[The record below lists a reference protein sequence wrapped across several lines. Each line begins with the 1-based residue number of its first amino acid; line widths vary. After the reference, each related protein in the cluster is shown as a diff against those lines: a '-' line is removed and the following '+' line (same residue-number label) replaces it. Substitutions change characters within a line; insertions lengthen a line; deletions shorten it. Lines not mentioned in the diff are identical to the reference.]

1 MREEKKTNKRSQSWR
16 FTHRNGIAF
25 NAQTCTRSV
34 AHEKEFVSRFSNS
47 RRTHWRQTVNRTDK
61 TVVCWVNSRF
71 HNQADSPVS
80 KSARYSCSCLCEHIH
95 RLHTRHTTISIMPLW
110 YMHKLE
116 MVTMCCDRN
125 ICFEHTLW
133 MKIPF
138 SIWKRQWRPRHMHIH
153 TVSITI
159 VKHAIDTYFELVP
172 FHCVYPMFFH
182 ARRLYLCVCSIVLM
196 CSFMNIR
203 FPFSPFIIA
212 LALSVRVYMCMCTR
226 NEWWIFLPL
235 CDFCAC
241 IAPYM
246 YVCVRFVL
254 REPTVS
260 YYIFMKI
267 SGSSSVSQ
275 TNLGM
280 KHTNSETFVCMFS
293 NLSEETINNTSRRTH
308 DSWSSYIARTTSNS
322 SLVSSVFHLK
332 RLVFNRL
339 FLLLLC
345 ASSHGRCFHFSC

>member
-1 MREEKKTNKRSQSWR
+1 MQSTHISNWFRFIVFTPCFSMRGACICASLVSFWCVVLWTFGFLSLLLSL
-16 FTHRNGIAF
+16 AF
-25 NAQTCTRSV
+25 SV
-34 AHEKEFVSRFSNS
+34 HV
-47 RRTHWRQTVNRTDK
+47 
-61 TVVCWVNSRF
+61 
-71 HNQADSPVS
+71 
-80 KSARYSCSCLCEHIH
+80 
-95 RLHTRHTTISIMPLW
+95 
-110 YMHKLE
+110 
-116 MVTMCCDRN
+116 
-125 ICFEHTLW
+125 
-133 MKIPF
+133 
-138 SIWKRQWRPRHMHIH
+138 
-153 TVSITI
+153 
-159 VKHAIDTYFELVP
+159 
-172 FHCVYPMFFH
+172 
-182 ARRLYLCVCSIVLM
+182 
-196 CSFMNIR
+196 
-203 FPFSPFIIA
+203 
-212 LALSVRVYMCMCTR
+212 CMCTR

-235 CDFCAC
+235 CDFRAC

-254 REPTVS
+254 RELTVS

-332 RLVFNRL
+332 RLVFNRP